1 MTNKLIEAAKAA
13 GGTTYTNRHYPGE
26 TACAF
31 GPEALAR
38 FYAIARAEALEDAA
52 KVCDRGAEMMLHG
65 YKREGAARCA
75 ESIRALKE
83 QDAAIAAGKGEVNG

>member
-1 MTNKLIEAAKAA
+1 MTNKIIEAARSA

-38 FYAIARAEALEDAA
+38 FYALARAEALEDAA
-52 KVCDRGAEMMLHG
+52 QACRPFGKTGAVV
-65 YKREGAARCA
+65 AAA
-75 ESIRALKE
+75 IKALKE
-83 QDAAIAAGKGEVNG
+83 QQHG

>member
-1 MTNKLIEAAKAA
+1 MNKIIEAAREA
-13 GGTTYTNRHYPGE
+13 GFEVHPSKQQARVGWDALTGDDSTPK
-26 TACAF
+26 
-31 GPEALAR
+31 LAR

-83 QDAAIAAGKGEVNG
+83 QQHG